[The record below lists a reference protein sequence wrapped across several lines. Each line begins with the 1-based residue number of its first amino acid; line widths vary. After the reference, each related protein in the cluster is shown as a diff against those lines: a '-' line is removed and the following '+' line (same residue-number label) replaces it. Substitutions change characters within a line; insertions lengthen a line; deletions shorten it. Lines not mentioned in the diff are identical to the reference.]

1 MDYDPKWAAALSD
14 LNSRQRDRRLHP
26 AAHGREHKH
35 GRRQDVSD
43 VETKAAPS
51 PGIPIDAGASPV
63 PRYRAVHVADSAAL
77 VSRDG
82 DIWHIRSSEAL
93 QPYPQRMTDCLV
105 RGAEHHP
112 DRVLV
117 AERGAD
123 GGWMTITYAQ
133 MLERARAIGQA
144 LLDRGLSAERP
155 LAILS
160 DNDLEHL
167 QLSLGAM
174 WAGVPFSSVSAPYS
188 LVSTDFGKLRHVFS
202 VLTPG
207 LVYAADGNAF
217 ARAIAAV
224 VPADVEVVT
233 RDGRRPGRS
242 ATAFDALLRT
252 TPVSVDVAHAATG
265 PDTIAKFMFTSGS
278 TRQPKAVPTTQRML
292 CSNQQMLRQTIPEF
306 ASTPP
311 VLVDWLPWN
320 HTFGSS
326 HNFGI
331 VLYNGG
337 TMYIDHGKPVAGR
350 FEETLRNLR
359 EIAPTAYL
367 TVPKGWEELG
377 LALERDA
384 ALRDKFFSRVN
395 IYFFGGA
402 GLSQEAWDRLERV
415 TETHCGERIR
425 IMAGLGMTETS
436 PCCLFTTAPITR
448 AGYVGT
454 PAPGC
459 ELKLVPVDGKL
470 EARFRGPHVM
480 AGYWRHRDAGVQA
493 AFDEEGYYCSGDALR
508 FYDAERPELGLM
520 FDGRIAEDFKL
531 SSGTFV
537 SVGPLRA
544 RVIAAG
550 APYVQDVVV
559 AGSNRDAIGLLVFPR
574 MEDCRRLAGLPTGA
588 TPHEVLGSPPVRAAF
603 AALLHTLNQS
613 ATGSATR
620 VAGLLPVDEPPSI
633 DRGEI
638 TDKGTLNQ
646 RAVLSNREA
655 LVEALYQR
663 EAPAGVI
670 RP

>member
-1 MDYDPKWAAALSD
+1 M
-14 LNSRQRDRRLHP
+14 
-26 AAHGREHKH
+26 
-35 GRRQDVSD
+35 SD
-43 VETKAAPS
+43 VDTNAAPS
-51 PGIPIDAGASPV
+51 PGITLDADTATSRR
-63 PRYRAVHVADSAAL
+63 PRYRSVHVADSAAL
-77 VSRDG
+77 VSRAG
-82 DIWHIRSSEAL
+82 DVWHVRSSEVL
-93 QPYPQRMTDCLV
+93 QAYPERMTDCLV
-105 RGAEHHP
+105 AGAERHP
-112 DRVLV
+112 DRVLA
-117 AERGAD
+117 AERGPD
-123 GGWMTITYAQ
+123 GDWITITYAQ
-133 MLERARAIGQA
+133 MLARARAIGQA
-144 LLDRGLSAERP
+144 LLDRGLSVERP

-174 WAGVPFSSVSAPYS
+174 WAGIPFSSVSAPYS

-207 LVYAADGNAF
+207 LVYAADGAAF

-224 VPADVEVVT
+224 VPADVGIVT
-233 RDGRRPGRS
+233 RDGRCPIRP
-242 ATAFDALLRT
+242 ATAFEALLQ
-252 TPVSVDVAHAATG
+252 TPATSVDAAQAATG

-292 CSNQQMLRQTIPEF
+292 CSNQQMLRQAIPEF

-337 TMYIDHGKPVAGR
+337 TLYIDHGKPVAGR

-359 EIAPTAYL
+359 QIAPTAYL

-384 ALRDKFFSRVN
+384 DLRETFFSRVN

-415 TETHCGERIR
+415 TEMHCGERIR

-480 AGYWRHRDAGVQA
+480 DGYWRHEGAAVQA
-493 AFDEEGYYCSGDALR
+493 VFDEDGYYCSGDALR
-508 FYDAERPELGLM
+508 FYDPERPELGLM

-559 AGSNRDAIGLLVFPR
+559 AGANRDALGLLVFPR
-574 MEDCRRLAGLPTGA
+574 MEDCRRLAGLPAGA
-588 TPHEVLGSPPVRAAF
+588 TPREILASPAVRSAF
-603 AALLHTLNQS
+603 TSLLHTLNQS

-620 VAGLLPVDEPPSI
+620 VACMLPMEDPPSI

-663 EAPAGVI
+663 DAHPGVI